1 MSVDEQQHQDEHKTI
16 VRRLFDDAI
25 NARNWDHA
33 ERFIASNVID
43 HTAPSWAPP
52 GIAGFKQQM
61 IAWFSAFPDSHFD
74 IDDMIA
80 QGDRVTIR
88 WTVEG
93 TQEGIFRDIP
103 PTGKHITM
111 SGIDEVR
118 IAFGQIVEHWGYP
131 DLLGLLDQLGAAPW
145 SQAAK
150 Q

>member
-1 MSVDEQQHQDEHKTI
+1 MSVDQKEHLYEHKTI
-16 VRRLFDDAI
+16 VRRVFDDVI

-33 ERFIASNVID
+33 EWFIAPNVVD
-43 HTAPSWAPP
+43 HTAPSWMPP
-52 GIAGFKQQM
+52 GIAGVKQEL
-61 IAWFSAFPDSHFD
+61 IAWFSAFPDSHFE

-80 QGDRVTIR
+80 QGDRVTVR
-88 WTVEG
+88 WTVNG

-131 DLLGLLDQLGAAPW
+131 DLMSLMAQLRAGE
-145 SQAAK
+145 SQPAE